1 MCRSRAPASR
11 GFTLVEL
18 LLVLTLLAAA
28 AGIVAPRLTQWIDG
42 ARERA
47 ALDAL
52 RSAFAA
58 LPERAFFSGQAIEL
72 PAEPRA
78 GDAGL
83 PLPEGWALRLDAPLR
98 YESNGMTA
106 GARVEVRSPDRVVA
120 QWRVLPPAGRVQG
133 EEAGR

>member
-1 MCRSRAPASR
+1 MRSLRASASR
-11 GFTLVEL
+11 GFTLVES

-28 AGIVAPRLTQWIDG
+28 AGIVAPRLSQWVEG

-52 RSAFAA
+52 RSTLVG

-72 PAEPRA
+72 AADPRA

-83 PLPEGWALRLDAPLR
+83 PLPEGWTLRLDTPLR
-98 YESNGMTA
+98 YEPNGMTA
-106 GARVEVRSPDRVVA
+106 GARVEVRSPERVVA
-120 QWRVLPPAGRVQG
+120 RWRVLPPAGRVQG
-133 EEAGR
+133 EGAAP